1 MESKKALKSLIEI
14 AKNKKFEALNEHL
27 LNTQPI
33 KINLSSLNF
42 VHYLVSVVISQQL
55 STKSARTIW
64 LRVMPLLDKPLA
76 SKNFQESLR
85 EAGLSG
91 PKTQYVVGLLSNKEL
106 ALVDRKKLLHM
117 SVEDFQTLLLANKGI
132 GPWSVQMARMFFL
145 GDPDILPLNDLGI
158 KHAHQNLFRGHP
170 MNENFY
176 EQFSPWRTYLSLIM
190 WRSLSETAQKN

>member
-33 KINLSSLNF
+33 TINLSSLNF
-42 VHYLVSVVISQQL
+42 VDYLVSVVVSQQL

-76 SKNFQESLR
+76 SKNFKENLR

-91 PKTQYVVGLLSNKEL
+91 PKTQYVVGLLNNKEL
-106 ALVDRKKLLHM
+106 ALVDRKKLLNM

-190 WRSLSETAQKN
+190 WRSLS

>member
-33 KINLSSLNF
+33 TINLSSLNF
-42 VHYLVSVVISQQL
+42 VHYLVSVVVSQQL

-76 SKNFQESLR
+76 SKNFKENLR

-106 ALVDRKKLLHM
+106 ALVDRKKLLNM

-190 WRSLSETAQKN
+190 WRSLS

>member
-33 KINLSSLNF
+33 TINLSSLNF
-42 VHYLVSVVISQQL
+42 VHYLVSVVVSQQL

-64 LRVMPLLDKPLA
+64 LRVMPLLDKPLT
-76 SKNFQESLR
+76 SKNFKENLR

-91 PKTQYVVGLLSNKEL
+91 PKAQYVVGLLNNKEL
-106 ALVDRKKLLHM
+106 ALVDRKKLLNM
-117 SVEDFQTLLLANKGI
+117 SAEDFQTLLLANKGI

-190 WRSLSETAQKN
+190 WRSLS

>member
-33 KINLSSLNF
+33 TINLSSLNF
-42 VHYLVSVVISQQL
+42 VHYLVSVVVSQQL

-64 LRVMPLLDKPLA
+64 LRVMPLLDKSLA
-76 SKNFQESLR
+76 SKNFKENLR

-91 PKTQYVVGLLSNKEL
+91 PKTQYVVGLLNNKEL
-106 ALVDRKKLLHM
+106 ALVDRKKLLNM
-117 SVEDFQTLLLANKGI
+117 SAEDFQTLLLANKGI

-190 WRSLSETAQKN
+190 WRSLS

>member
-33 KINLSSLNF
+33 TINLSSLNF
-42 VHYLVSVVISQQL
+42 VHYLVSVVVSQQL

-76 SKNFQESLR
+76 SKNFKENLR

-106 ALVDRKKLLHM
+106 ALVDRKKLLNM
-117 SVEDFQTLLLANKGI
+117 SAEDFQTLLLANKGI

-190 WRSLSETAQKN
+190 WRSLS

>member
-33 KINLSSLNF
+33 TINLSSLNF
-42 VHYLVSVVISQQL
+42 VHYLVSVVVSQQL

-76 SKNFQESLR
+76 SKNFKENLR

-91 PKTQYVVGLLSNKEL
+91 PKTQYVVGLLNNKEL
-106 ALVDRKKLLHM
+106 ALVDRKKLLNM
-117 SVEDFQTLLLANKGI
+117 SAEDFQILLLANKGI

-190 WRSLSETAQKN
+190 WRSLS

>member
-76 SKNFQESLR
+76 SKNFKESLR

-106 ALVDRKKLLHM
+106 ALVDRKKLLDM

>member
-14 AKNKKFEALNEHL
+14 ARNKKFEALNEHL

-33 KINLSSLNF
+33 TINLSSLNF
-42 VHYLVSVVISQQL
+42 VHYLVSVVVSQQL

-76 SKNFQESLR
+76 SKNFKENLR

-91 PKTQYVVGLLSNKEL
+91 PKTQYVVGLLNNKEL
-106 ALVDRKKLLHM
+106 ALVDRKKLLNM
-117 SVEDFQTLLLANKGI
+117 SAEDFQTLLLANKGI

-190 WRSLSETAQKN
+190 WRSLS

>member
-33 KINLSSLNF
+33 TINLSSLNF
-42 VHYLVSVVISQQL
+42 VHYLVSVVVSQQL

-76 SKNFQESLR
+76 SKNFKENLR

-91 PKTQYVVGLLSNKEL
+91 PKTQYVVGLLNNKEL
-106 ALVDRKKLLHM
+106 ALVDRKKLLNM
-117 SVEDFQTLLLANKGI
+117 SAEDFQTLLLANKGI

-190 WRSLSETAQKN
+190 WRSLS

>member
-91 PKTQYVVGLLSNKEL
+91 PKTQYVVGLLSNREL

-190 WRSLSETAQKN
+190 WRSLS

>member
-33 KINLSSLNF
+33 TINLSSLNF
-42 VHYLVSVVISQQL
+42 VHYLVSVVVSQQL

-76 SKNFQESLR
+76 SKNFKENLR

-91 PKTQYVVGLLSNKEL
+91 PKTQYVVGLLNNKEL
-106 ALVDRKKLLHM
+106 ALVDRKKLLNM
-117 SVEDFQTLLLANKGI
+117 TAEDFQTLLLANKGI

-190 WRSLSETAQKN
+190 WRSLS